1 MKVSPVPQGT
11 GVPSA
16 EIGGMSLQR
25 ISPEKIERAKAIAAG
40 QEPPA
45 ENSGRWSDNSDPQV
59 DRLKRFKMR
68 TNVSPDR
75 PLENSDDIPDNS
87 DPSLTAETQSAMP
100 DPSVETPVVT
110 EETKPLGTQF
120 AALAKQR
127 RVLQQEKD
135 VLARER
141 AEFESQRKDAGGE
154 DWKAQLKLDPLRR
167 LEEAGVSYDELTN
180 AILNGQSNPEIALLK
195 AEIKALREGVD
206 KNFSERDTQA
216 EQQVVAE
223 IKREAATL
231 VATGDD
237 FKYTRAMRK
246 SADAARLV
254 HENWKKTGEV
264 MDTLEALTLIEAEC
278 KKDYEA
284 LSSQLTP
291 AEKIQQQQQAQV
303 PQQGMKTLTNRDG
316 ARPPALDKR
325 SRALNAWNR
334 NQALKR

>member
-1 MKVSPVPQGT
+1 MKVSPIPQGS

-16 EIGGMSLQR
+16 EVGGVSLQR
-25 ISPEKIERAKAIAAG
+25 ISPDKLERAKAIFAG
-40 QEPPA
+40 QEPQA
-45 ENSGRWSDNSDPQV
+45 HADPQV
-59 DRLKRFKMR
+59 ERIQQNTRRLKMR
-68 TNVSPDR
+68 TNMSPDR
-75 PLENSDDIPDNS
+75 PIDDIPTTVVTEPGLTS
-87 DPSLTAETQSAMP
+87 TAEGITSDAV
-100 DPSVETPVVT
+100 VETTAAT
-110 EETKPLGTQF
+110 EETKPLSPQF

-141 AEFESQRKDAGGE
+141 AEFESQRKDGGGE

-223 IKREAATL
+223 ITREAATL
-231 VATGDD
+231 VATGDE

-264 MDTLEALTLIEAEC
+264 MDTFEALGLIEAEC

-325 SRALNAWNR
+325 SRAMDAWNR